1 MIGAVIEWVEYI
13 VEMSTRTDPEAE
25 DLISLLMF
33 PEGEPMSAEDL
44 IYETML
50 ILVGGDETT
59 RHVMSGGLEALLLHP
74 EQFEALKHDRS
85 LLPGAIEEMLR
96 WSRRCAA

>member
-13 VEMSTRTDPEAE
+13 VEEMSTRTDPEAE

-59 RHVMSGGLEALLLHP
+59 RHVMSVV
-74 EQFEALKHDRS
+74 
-85 LLPGAIEEMLR
+85 R
-96 WSRRCAA
+96 WCCCT